1 MRLAACTNERGT
13 AQRAVPQVMPY
24 LRLTL
29 TAAWL
34 LRRRAGGGC
43 RTGRVATDHTR
54 LVGVEAAGS
63 GRAGNWNCCNRVRSL
78 RCGSA
83 RTGGH
88 LEGIAAL
95 GAAGEYAVN
104 QVRGRRGCARRRGQ
118 LSPSGRIADARI
130 RG

>member
-29 TAAWL
+29 TAPCL
-34 LRRRAGGGC
+34 LQRRAGGGC
-43 RTGRVATDHTR
+43 RTGRVATDPTR

-63 GRAGNWNCCNRVRSL
+63 GRAGNWNCRNRVPSL
-78 RCGSA
+78 RCGTA

-88 LEGIAAL
+88 LEGIGAL
-95 GAAGEYAVN
+95 ASSGEDPRH
-104 QVRGRRGCARRRGQ
+104 Q
-118 LSPSGRIADARI
+118 
-130 RG
+130 